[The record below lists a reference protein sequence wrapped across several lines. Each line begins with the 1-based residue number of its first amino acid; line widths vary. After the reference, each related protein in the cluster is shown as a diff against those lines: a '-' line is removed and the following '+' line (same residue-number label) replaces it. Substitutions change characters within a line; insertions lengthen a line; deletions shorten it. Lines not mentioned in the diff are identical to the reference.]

1 MSVKRVLLKL
11 SGEALSDAKSS
22 ISEEN
27 LNRTVAEIKSAC
39 SSNVVQL
46 AIVIGAGNIWRGA
59 GKNVDRT
66 SADKMGMLATVMNAL
81 ALNDILNREN
91 LRAKTFT
98 AAGVSSF
105 VEEFNKEKAIKYL
118 EDGYITIFAGGTGN
132 PYFTTD
138 TTAALRA
145 AEIKA
150 DIILKATQVDGVYS
164 ADPKKDAN
172 AVKYDKLTFKEA
184 IDKQLKIMDS
194 SAFALCMESNIEISV
209 FDFYKDGN
217 LRKILNGEKIGTLIT
232 AENR

>member
-11 SGEALSDAKSS
+11 SGETLSDAKSS
-22 ISEEN
+22 ISEES
-27 LNRTVAEIKSAC
+27 LNRTVSEIKSAC

-46 AIVIGAGNIWRGA
+46 AIVLGAGNIWRGA
-59 GKNVDRT
+59 GKSVDRT
-66 SADKMGMLATVMNAL
+66 SADKMGMLATVMNSL
-81 ALNDILNREN
+81 ALNDVLNREG
-91 LRAKTFT
+91 LKSKIFS

-105 VEEFNKEKAIKYL
+105 VEKFNKEKAIRSL

-132 PYFTTD
+132 PFFTTD

-172 AVKYDKLTFKEA
+172 AVRFDKLTFKEA

-194 SAFALCMESNIEISV
+194 SAFALCMETNIEISV

-217 LRKILNGEKIGTLIT
+217 LRKVLNGEKIGTIIT
-232 AENR
+232 AE